1 MAGFLEASS
10 ARTPA
15 NDPDFPLPESPLAA
29 GASHPDEPRPLFG
42 EPERSAKAS
51 GYEPK
56 DLMFPDDPSFTKV
69 RPVPNDTFSPKPL
82 FADEPQGTPVSRPAA
97 PSVPGAL
104 RFDDPPATPAR
115 AQPSAAAHPATPA
128 GTRPTLNFPNAPAT
142 PAAPGSHGLFESIES
157 PLIKRGIEL
166 AQQRYPQLWAEDAGA
181 TFQRQLRQLLPLDRA
196 TIDAWGSAVLDRV
209 ADMANATATV
219 TRTFLALQANETL
232 NQALQDARAPAPS
245 MWQRMVKQPV
255 SLDACRLRLKNLREA
270 MAPLLEQ
277 VDRHEKDA
285 RAAAQRLARD
295 LASLSVVT
303 TVSGSISNNGVA
315 HSLDDRSSLLATSLR
330 QAELLPGQLKNLGD
344 QMRELNRQVDE
355 AISVTLPALALARA
369 ARG

>member
-1 MAGFLEASS
+1 MAGFLKASS
-10 ARTPA
+10 AEAPA
-15 NDPDFPLPESPLAA
+15 NDPDFPLPPSPAA
-29 GASHPDEPRPLFG
+29 GGASHPDEPRPLFG
-42 EPERSAKAS
+42 DPEPAAKAS

-56 DLMFPDDPSFTKV
+56 DLMFPDDSSSTKV
-69 RPVPNDTFSPKPL
+69 RPVPNDAFSPKPL
-82 FADEPQGTPVSRPAA
+82 FADEPQSPPASRPAA

-104 RFDDPPATPAR
+104 RFDDTPTPQVLAQPAAPVRTPATEGVR
-115 AQPSAAAHPATPA
+115 S
-128 GTRPTLNFPNAPAT
+128 TLNFPNAPAA
-142 PAAPGSHGLFESIES
+142 PATPGSHGLFESTES

-166 AQQRYPQLWAEDAGA
+166 AQQRYPQLWAEDGGA
-181 TFQRQLRQLLPLDRA
+181 TFQRHLRQLLPLDRSA
-196 TIDAWGSAVLDRV
+196 IDAWGSAVLDRV
-209 ADMANATATV
+209 AETANATASV

-232 NQALQDARAPAPS
+232 NQALQDARAPAPNV
-245 MWQRMVKQPV
+245 WQRMVKPPV

-277 VDRHEKDA
+277 TDRCEKDA

-303 TVSGSISNNGVA
+303 TVSGAISNNGMA
-315 HSLDDRSSLLATSLR
+315 HSLDDRSALLATSLR

-355 AISVTLPALALARA
+355 ALSVTFPALALARA